1 MPKLTNVEL
10 LDTLL
15 DNEIKKAF
23 DELKATVAAMEED
36 VAKFVVKKNVSAGK
50 RVRKSCQ
57 DAKVKAQML
66 RVAVMASIKS
76 E

>member
-23 DELKATVAAMEED
+23 DELKATIAAMEED

-50 RVRKSCQ
+50 RVRKFCQ

>member
-1 MPKLTNVEL
+1 MPKMTNVEL

-23 DELKATVAAMEED
+23 DELKAVIAEMEAD
-36 VAKFVVKKNVSAGK
+36 VAKFVVKKNVAAGK
-50 RVRKSCQ
+50 RVRKACQ
-57 DAKVKAQML
+57 DAKLKAQAL
-66 RVAVMASIKS
+66 RVGVMASIKA

>member
-1 MPKLTNVEL
+1 MTNVEL

-23 DELKATVAAMEED
+23 DELKAVIAEMEAD
-36 VAKFVVKKNVSAGK
+36 VAKFVVKKNVAAGK

-57 DAKVKAQML
+57 DVKLKAQTL
-66 RVAVMASIKS
+66 RVGVMASIKA

>member
-1 MPKLTNVEL
+1 MPKMTNVEL

-23 DELKATVAAMEED
+23 DDLKAAIAEMEED
-36 VAKFVVKKNVSAGK
+36 VAKFVVKKNVAAGK
-50 RVRKSCQ
+50 RVRKACQ
-57 DAKVKAQML
+57 SLKVKAQVL
-66 RVAVMASIKS
+66 RAGVMALAKA

>member
-1 MPKLTNVEL
+1 MPKMTNVEL

-23 DELKATVAAMEED
+23 DELKAIIADMEED
-36 VAKFVVKKNVSAGK
+36 VAKFVVKKNVSAGN

-57 DAKVKAQML
+57 DVKKKAQTL
-66 RVAVMASIKS
+66 RVGVMASIKAD
-76 E
+76 